1 MFKYF
6 LAVCS
11 LFLSSFALGQMP
23 RIIDDNIINDPH
35 FREEHGLNSI
45 TRPSIEEIFQQL
57 QFLSPLPV
65 LEVPYKIPE
74 RMPEDRE
81 ILAIHT
87 GQLISEGFI
96 AVQSGDMKKVQTIA
110 TSLSKYSNAIGAG
123 EKMKGHA
130 ARILA
135 LTEKQDIDNLKKAI
149 AKTQLDLEKELIL
162 LQDIDLAHLIS
173 LGGWIRAFE
182 VSSASV
188 LKNFTEE
195 KAKSLFRDDIVDYYE
210 YALNSMNPELK
221 KKTYMQTILKDIT
234 ALKASVTLK
243 KNQQVTLE
251 DIKKIQILASSL
263 TKNIHN
269 IKGTSGN

>member
-1 MFKYF
+1 MFKYS
-6 LAVCS
+6 LAVFS
-11 LFLSSFALGQMP
+11 LLLSSFVLGQMP

-35 FREEHGLNSI
+35 FREEYGLNDI

-57 QFLSPLPV
+57 QLLSPLPV
-65 LEVPYKIPE
+65 IEVPYKIPE

-110 TSLSKYSNAIGAG
+110 TALSRYSNSIGAG

-135 LTEKQDIDNLKKAI
+135 LSEKQDIDNLKKEI

-188 LKNFTEE
+188 MKSFTEE
-195 KAKSLFRDDIVDYYE
+195 KAKLLHREDIVDYYE
-210 YALNSMNPELK
+210 YALNSMNPTIK

-234 ALKASVTLK
+234 ALKTCVILK
-243 KNQQVTLE
+243 EGQQPTLE
-251 DIKKIQILASSL
+251 SVEKIHSHASSL

-269 IKGTSGN
+269 IK